1 MLILSDYPFRG
12 HFNHLYPAPVLRVTQ
27 AHQSVQTSST
37 LATITVSSQEWS
49 KRISKYI
56 KGKTIHDADLSS
68 ASKFDLDQFLLFRVL
83 WKRYDDPRKVHNM
96 LDMKDSVDRTIELLL
111 RCQSWFRYCDSFG
124 PKSNIPEGTF
134 TIARHYQLEVAK
146 TQNKANALAF
156 SKSISSAFTINR
168 ADITTGAFMYLKA
181 DMRCS

>member
-111 RCQSWFRYCDSFG
+111 RCQSWFTYCDSFG